1 MSIHLNDSYSGGE
14 LRFCH
19 YANKKCQM
27 YSENT
32 LGIGDCITFPA
43 DIEHE
48 ITPVLLGTR
57 YALVVWFRGKPY
69 K

>member
-1 MSIHLNDSYSGGE
+1 
-14 LRFCH
+14 
-19 YANKKCQM
+19 M

-32 LGIGDCITFPA
+32 LGIGDCLTFPS

-48 ITPVLLGTR
+48 ITPVLIGTR